1 MKREEAGRSLRHLKY
16 QLPEKQQ
23 SLHQVELSNRYQ
35 YTKRNIYILQTKLG
49 SPASAS
55 SLSNSDGPKDTKEN
69 SETKDNVGRELLQSP
84 HESLVAGCRQLYT
97 ALLLRVLEER
107 VIATPR

>member
-1 MKREEAGRSLRHLKY
+1 M
-16 QLPEKQQ
+16 P
-23 SLHQVELSNRYQ
+23 
-35 YTKRNIYILQTKLG
+35 TKIG

-55 SLSNSDGPKDTKEN
+55 SLSNSDHGPKDTKEI
-69 SETKDNVGRELLQSP
+69 SETKDNVDRELLQSP

-97 ALLLRVLEER
+97 ELLLRVLEER

>member
-1 MKREEAGRSLRHLKY
+1 M
-16 QLPEKQQ
+16 
-23 SLHQVELSNRYQ
+23 
-35 YTKRNIYILQTKLG
+35 LG
-49 SPASAS
+49 SPASSS
-55 SLSNSDGPKDTKEN
+55 SLSNSDGSKDTKEEK
-69 SETKDNVGRELLQSP
+69 SESQKLVVEPKELLQSP

>member
-1 MKREEAGRSLRHLKY
+1 M
-16 QLPEKQQ
+16 
-23 SLHQVELSNRYQ
+23 
-35 YTKRNIYILQTKLG
+35 LG
-49 SPASAS
+49 SPASTS
-55 SLSNSDGPKDTKEN
+55 SLSNSDGSKDTKEEK
-69 SETKDNVGRELLQSP
+69 SESEKLIEPKEQLLLQSP